1 MERELCL
8 SPRLEEVTLDANR
21 LRILIVED
29 EAAHAEA
36 IRRAFEAI
44 GAEAEVRVAGTLR
57 EYRERVAA
65 SAPDIALVDLNLPD
79 GRAVEILSAPPEA
92 GDFPI
97 LIMTSYGNEQIVVEA
112 LKSGALDYVVKSAGA
127 FAAMPRVVARALRE
141 WGLLQERKRAEERLR
156 LQGAALEAAA
166 NAIAIADR
174 TGIIR
179 WTNPA
184 FATLTGY
191 APEEACGRELFDSSA
206 HEQAIYRNLWDTVLA
221 GRVWQSEL
229 LNRRKDGSF
238 YTEEQTIAPVRD
250 ASGAISHFVAIKQD
264 ITERRRAEN
273 EVRCLNAELEQRVL
287 QRTAQLQALNK
298 ELEAFAYSVSHDL
311 KAPLRGID
319 GYSRLLLE
327 NQAARLDEDGRA
339 FLTRIRQGV
348 LQMGMLIED
357 LLAYARMERRVLQSG
372 PVEVGSL
379 VRSVLAERTAE
390 IQARRI
396 DPRLELPSLTVR
408 ADPEGLAQ
416 VLRNLLDN
424 ALKFSRDR
432 SVPVI
437 EIGGR
442 PQENCV
448 VLWVKD
454 NGIGFDMRFHDRI
467 FEIFQRLHRAE
478 DYPGTGIGLAIVRKA
493 VQRMGGRV
501 WAESAP
507 DAGSTFYLELPT

>member
-1 MERELCL
+1 M
-8 SPRLEEVTLDANR
+8 DANR

-36 IRRAFEAI
+36 IRRAFETV
-44 GAEAEVRVAGTLR
+44 GAEAEVEVAGTLR
-57 EYRERVAA
+57 EYRERVAVN
-65 SAPDIALVDLNLPD
+65 APNIALVDLNLPD
-79 GRAVEILSAPPEA
+79 GRAVEILSAPPET

-141 WGLLQERKRAEERLR
+141 WGLLQERKQAEERLR
-156 LQGAALEAAA
+156 LQSAALEAAA

-174 TGIIR
+174 AGIIR

-191 APEEACGRELFDSSA
+191 APEEAYGRELLGLLDSGA
-206 HEQAIYRNLWDTVLA
+206 HQQAFYRNLWDTILA
-221 GRVWQSEL
+221 GQVWRDEL
-229 LNRRKDGSF
+229 INRRKDGSL
-238 YTEEQTIAPVRD
+238 YTEEQTIAPVVD
-250 ASGAISHFVAIKQD
+250 ANGAISHFVAIKQD
-264 ITERRRAEN
+264 ITERRQAEN
-273 EVRCLNAELEQRVL
+273 EVRRLNAELEQRVR

-327 NQAARLDEDGRA
+327 SQAARLDEDGRT

-357 LLAYARMERRVLQSG
+357 LLAYARMERRALQSG
-372 PVEVGSL
+372 PVEVESL
-379 VRSVLAERTAE
+379 VRSVLAERAAE
-390 IQARRI
+390 IRDRGI
-396 DPRLELPSLTVR
+396 DPRLDLPPLTVR
-408 ADPEGLAQ
+408 ADPDGLAQ

-424 ALKFSRDR
+424 ALKFGRDGATPE
-432 SVPVI
+432 V

-442 PQENCV
+442 SEEHRV

-507 DAGSTFYLELPT
+507 HAGATFYLELPT